1 VEGRNPP
8 GRGVYMRGKASSVG
22 VYMLNRAWG
31 EPMVEVE
38 NAASER
44 DTGVVHSAVG
54 GPMMLMMLM
63 A

>member
-1 VEGRNPP
+1 
-8 GRGVYMRGKASSVG
+8 
-22 VYMLNRAWG
+22 
-31 EPMVEVE
+31 MVEVE